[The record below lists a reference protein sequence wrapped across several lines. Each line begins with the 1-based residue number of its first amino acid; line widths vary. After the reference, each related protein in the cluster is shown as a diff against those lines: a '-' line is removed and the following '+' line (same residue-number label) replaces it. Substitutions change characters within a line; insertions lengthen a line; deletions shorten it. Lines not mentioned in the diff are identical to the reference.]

1 MIDEAYL
8 IKMSDIMADYYFKIN
23 HIFCDDET
31 IPIIV
36 DECDCK

>member
-8 IKMSDIMADYYFKIN
+8 INMSDVMSDYYFHLN
-23 HIFCDDET
+23 NVFFEDE
-31 IPIIV
+31 IVPIIV